1 MPPWAVIQ
9 GKDIIP
15 KSGGG
20 KMWKSPMAEA
30 SLLCYNESE
39 RENTLLEGRKQHV

>member
-20 KMWKSPMAEA
+20 KNVEVANGGA
-30 SLLCYNESE
+30 HGSLL
-39 RENTLLEGRKQHV
+39 